1 VSAATPGF
9 GTPGN
14 PAFSVRRGDTLE
26 LRGVVTLPAGNWSAV
41 VAFRA
46 GNTRN
51 LGESLGLRIVIP
63 STLILRG
70 ANESNPSKNDWILT
84 LAETSENTA
93 SWPAATSA
101 YDYFVCA
108 ITFSDESLPPVVRTT
123 EDFSV
128 FVQPRR
134 V

>member
-1 VSAATPGF
+1 MSAATPGF

-26 LRGVVTLPAGNWSAV
+26 LRGVVTLPAGSWSAA

-46 GNTRN
+46 GNTRV
-51 LGESLGLRIVIP
+51 VIP
-63 STLILRG
+63 STLILLG
-70 ANESNPSKNDWILT
+70 PNESNSSKNDWILT

-93 SWPAATSA
+93 SWPSATSS

-108 ITFSDESLPPVVRTT
+108 ITFSDESLPPIVRTT
-123 EDFSV
+123 DDFSIL
-128 FVQPRR
+128 VQPRR

>member
-1 VSAATPGF
+1 MSTATPGF

-14 PAFSVRRGDTLE
+14 PAFTTRAGDTLE

-41 VAFRA
+41 AAFRA
-46 GNTRN
+46 GNT
-51 LGESLGLRIVIP
+51 RIVIP

-70 ANESNPSKNDWILT
+70 PNEKNQSKNDWILT

-93 SWPAATSA
+93 SWPSA
-101 YDYFVCA
+101 NSNYDYFVCA
-108 ITFSDESLPPVVRTT
+108 ITFSDESLPSVVRTT
-123 EDFSV
+123 DDFSIL
-128 FVQPRR
+128 VQPRR

>member
-1 VSAATPGF
+1 MATPATGF
-9 GTPGN
+9 GVPGN

-26 LRGVVTLPAGNWSAV
+26 MAGVVTLPSGNWSAV

-46 GNTRN
+46 GNA
-51 LGESLGLRIVIP
+51 RIVIP

-84 LAETSENTA
+84 LAETSDNTA
-93 SWPAATSA
+93 SWPSATSS

-108 ITFSDESLPPVVRTT
+108 ITFSDESLPPIVRTT
-123 EDFSV
+123 DDFSILI
-128 FVQPRR
+128 QPRR